1 MTPHGYRIIL
11 VATMQSIVSL
21 AIRVLEVFFALGLA
35 GSAIVLVLSGIED
48 LETLIGSEKSHP
60 H

>member
-1 MTPHGYRIIL
+1 
-11 VATMQSIVSL
+11 MQTIVIFG
-21 AIRVLEVFFALGLA
+21 IRLLEGMFAVGMA

-48 LETLIGSEKSHP
+48 LETLFGSEESH